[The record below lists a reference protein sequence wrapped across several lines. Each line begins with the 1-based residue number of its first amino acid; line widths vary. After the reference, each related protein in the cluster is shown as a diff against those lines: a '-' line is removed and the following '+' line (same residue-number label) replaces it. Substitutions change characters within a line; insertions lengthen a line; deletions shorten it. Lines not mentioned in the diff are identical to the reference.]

1 MGSGRNQSNFID
13 DIKRNDRLYKK
24 PTLKRHGL
32 VSELTQTGDTGSD
45 NLDNYSGPTSYSYS

>member
-13 DIKRNDRLYKK
+13 DTQRNDRLYKK

-32 VSELTQTGDTGSD
+32 VSELTQTTDTGSG
-45 NLDNYSGPTSYSYS
+45 LDNYSGPSSYSYS